1 LILTA
6 IYLEMDNDGNNNDI
20 NNDKNNNDKDNKYKK

>member
-20 NNDKNNNDKDNKYKK
+20 NNGKNNNDKDNKYKK